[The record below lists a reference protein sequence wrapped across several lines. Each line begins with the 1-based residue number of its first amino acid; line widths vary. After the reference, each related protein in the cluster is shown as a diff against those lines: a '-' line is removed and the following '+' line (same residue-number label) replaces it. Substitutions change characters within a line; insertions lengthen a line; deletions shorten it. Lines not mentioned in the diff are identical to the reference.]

1 MTTKEGFIEY
11 GDGSYGSE
19 VWTYRGEVVDGRSH
33 GRGVDICRSMVAAVN
48 GHRYEG
54 EHLCPDT

>member
-19 VWTYRGEVVDGRSH
+19 AWTYRGEVVDGRSH